1 MSNTILNVK
10 IGLDEDNVAVIARL
24 NATNNPAAKVARIID
39 GIIGGTTKGKVLLHV
54 EHTETVAAQTITFD
68 SSEGTDG
75 DTLTICGIV
84 FTVRT
89 APSLQPQKGEYLL
102 YADSDTAQAVAF
114 VAAWNAHPVARFLAV
129 AANAVAVVTLTTI
142 EGGTLMNQG
151 TLVTSVAGFAAV
163 GAATFAA
170 GAAGTT
176 VYELTPDPKACSI
189 L

>member
-1 MSNTILNVK
+1 MSNTLINVK
-10 IGLDEDNVAVIARL
+10 IGMEDDNVAVDDRL
-24 NATNNPAAKVARIID
+24 TRSNNPALEVAHIIENIAS
-39 GIIGGTTKGKVLLHV
+39 GIEKGKVLLHV
-54 EHTETVAAQTITFD
+54 EHTETAAAQTITFD

-84 FTVRT
+84 FTVRS

-114 VAAWNAHPVARFLAV
+114 VAAWNAHPTARYLAS
-129 AANAVAVVTLTTI
+129 AANAAAVVTLTTR

-151 TLVTSVAGFAAV
+151 TLVTSVAGFAAL

-176 VYELTPDPKACSI
+176 VYELVPDPEACSI